1 MSERLPSAQILL
13 CGSSPEADLL
23 NELRIASGM
32 TNVAIAA
39 SDLPLRRLLALAEIA
54 HSMVTVDTGPAHL
67 AAAVGCPLVVLYG
80 DESPERWDRRNA
92 MGRPVINLGGTT
104 QGNRVDTIDLDSV
117 VRAWLSIASAQSSNS

>member
-1 MSERLPSAQILL
+1 
-13 CGSSPEADLL
+13 
-23 NELRIASGM
+23 M